1 VESGFRPRSCSKNIT
16 MTPDLDALT
25 HHDVL
30 PDGTRVL
37 VRPLR
42 PADAA
47 LYPDFITHVTPDDA
61 RLRFFVAI
69 KELSDERISELTH
82 LDYAR
87 AMAFIAIDDTAG
99 KMLGVVRLHLDD
111 DRAGGEYAVIV
122 RSELKG
128 HGLGWLLMQRMIEYA
143 RAIGLKRVHGQVL
156 AENTTMLRMC
166 AELGFHIDDDPSS
179 KSVKVVTLRLDAE
192 RG

>member
-1 VESGFRPRSCSKNIT
+1 MAGADHIPA
-16 MTPDLDALT
+16 MAPDLDSLV

-37 VRPLR
+37 MRPLR
-42 PADAA
+42 PEDAA
-47 LYPDFITHVTPDDA
+47 LYPEFIAHVTLEDS
-61 RLRFFVAI
+61 RLRFFSAI
-69 KELSDERISELTH
+69 KELSEERIAQLTH

-87 AMAFIAIDDTAG
+87 AMAFIALDDATG
-99 KMLGVVRLHLDD
+99 KMLGVVRLHLDNN
-111 DRAGGEYAVIV
+111 REGGEYAVIV

-128 HGLGWLLMQRMIEYA
+128 HGLGWLLMQLMIGYA
-143 RAIGLKRVHGQVL
+143 RALGLKRVYGQVL

-166 AELGFHIDDDPSS
+166 AELGFHIVDDPSS

-192 RG
+192 SR

>member
-1 VESGFRPRSCSKNIT
+1 
-16 MTPDLDALT
+16 MMPDLKSLT
-25 HHDVL
+25 HDDVL

-37 VRPLR
+37 MRPLK
-42 PADAA
+42 PQDAA
-47 LYPDFITHVTPDDA
+47 LYPEFIAHVTLEDS
-61 RLRFFVAI
+61 RLRFFSSI
-69 KELSDERISELTH
+69 KELSEERIAQLTH

-87 AMAFIAIDDTAG
+87 AMAFIALDQATG

-111 DRAGGEYAVIV
+111 EREAGEYAVIV

-143 RAIGLKRVHGQVL
+143 RALGLKRVHGQVL

-166 AELGFHIDDDPSS
+166 AELGFRVEDDPNA
-179 KSVKVVTLRLDAE
+179 KAIKVVTLELGE
-192 RG
+192 